1 MVEDSLMALAKRVM
15 QISIFITREITEVNR
30 NLDKS
35 VEQMGERQV
44 NESNL
49 YQQLAMTGYNNLALM
64 LDEVM
69 QQMQEQMAK
78 SMPGSQMCQK
88 PGGSK
93 QSEMPSLGEMQKQL
107 NDQINKMKGDMEGG
121 KQKGEKSGMSQQL
134 AEMAQKQAAIRDA
147 IQKMAEQMGGGNTE
161 EGKLAKQLQQLA
173 DQMDKTEEDI
183 VNKQLTTET
192 LKRQQEILTRLL
204 KLKNQIANGKWTTKE
219 NPTRPTKLQDLCHRQ

>member
-49 YQQLAMTGYNNLALM
+49 YQQLAMISYNNLALM

-121 KQKGEKSGMSQQL
+121 KQKGENR
-134 AEMAQKQAAIRDA
+134 E
-147 IQKMAEQMGGGNTE
+147 
-161 EGKLAKQLQQLA
+161 
-173 DQMDKTEEDI
+173 
-183 VNKQLTTET
+183 
-192 LKRQQEILTRLL
+192 
-204 KLKNQIANGKWTTKE
+204 
-219 NPTRPTKLQDLCHRQ
+219 